1 MASSKAVNLET
12 LILPICAF
20 VLLICRWYMFLCI
33 HLPFGMWFFKVP
45 NHSLFASQ
53 KKREVGLS

>member
-1 MASSKAVNLET
+1 
-12 LILPICAF
+12 
-20 VLLICRWYMFLCI
+20 MFLCI

-53 KKREVGLS
+53 KKRDLFLFLLSSMDYIGGNVILQAKTMEL